1 MGPGGLGR
9 PARRAAQTAEERKA
23 GWAAENLFVRRGPKR
38 AGASGEKSAGN
49 ARREKPKGKNQK
61 QNAKGKRQG
70 AKEEKKTKPG
80 RSPSGKQ
87 LGKYSAPA

>member
-70 AKEEKKTKPG
+70 AKEEKKNKARAQPI
-80 RSPSGKQ
+80 RQ
-87 LGKYSAPA
+87 AAWQV